1 MKDSENKGKRLT
13 AEGRLKD
20 ARVKRSLHGHAECI
34 LNGWFKISVHILFKK
49 SSYIINMT
57 FKINWF
63 LVSKYCV
70 IQFSIFVLLNIT
82 TFLHSSFNPG

>member
-1 MKDSENKGKRLT
+1 MKDSENKGKGLT

-20 ARVKRSLHGHAECI
+20 ARVKMSLHGHAECI
-34 LNGWFKISVHILFKK
+34 LYGWCKISVHILLKK

-57 FKINWF
+57 FKIKWF

-70 IQFSIFVLLNIT
+70 SIFVLLNIT
-82 TFLHSSFNPG
+82 TFLRSSFNPG

>member
-1 MKDSENKGKRLT
+1 MKDSENKGKGLT

-20 ARVKRSLHGHAECI
+20 ARVKMSLHGHAECI
-34 LNGWFKISVHILFKK
+34 LYGWCKISVHILLKK

-70 IQFSIFVLLNIT
+70 SIFVLLNIT